1 MRTAQFVVIAAALTH
16 LSTVHAETSLTV
28 YNDDFAVI
36 RDTIK
41 LDLKAGL
48 NDVRYADAA
57 LFPEPSS
64 VILRDPT
71 GKTDLQIEEQAF
83 RGSNITQETMLAWF
97 EGQTIDFVR
106 YEQGKSQV
114 IPGKIIRS
122 GRQKI
127 RSGDSEK
134 EQAVLPIIEVDGKTQ
149 FELPGTP
156 RFPNLSGDKTAKPEF
171 SWKINAPA
179 PVQLDAEI
187 AYTAYGIH
195 WLADY
200 NIITSEDSD
209 VVQMLGWMSVDNQT
223 GKSFENTRLK
233 FVAGMIFKGGPRAK
247 PEVPDET
254 TTERV
259 IVTGSYINNQA
270 SELDE
275 FYVYTHPARISLK
288 DREQK
293 QVQFLRAENVK
304 SKKIFVYGGAANEI
318 RMSGDAPN
326 LNPDDGVEST
336 TRVQVAHEFRN
347 SPENHLGMPL
357 PKGRMRYFRR
367 GADRELEFI
376 GEYDAPATATNEL
389 VRAATGFAFN
399 LVAERVRTSFDIDP
413 DKHTASES
421 FEIKLRNHKKTPVEV
436 WVVENVGRW
445 HMWEISNK
453 SDPFTKRGVR
463 TIEFNLPVKP
473 GEERKLTYTVVYSKL
488 PSRTESH

>member
-1 MRTAQFVVIAAALTH
+1 
-16 LSTVHAETSLTV
+16 
-28 YNDDFAVI
+28 
-36 RDTIK
+36 
-41 LDLKAGL
+41 
-48 NDVRYADAA
+48 
-57 LFPEPSS
+57 
-64 VILRDPT
+64 
-71 GKTDLQIEEQAF
+71 
-83 RGSNITQETMLAWF
+83 
-97 EGQTIDFVR
+97 
-106 YEQGKSQV
+106 
-114 IPGKIIRS
+114 
-122 GRQKI
+122 
-127 RSGDSEK
+127 
-134 EQAVLPIIEVDGKTQ
+134 
-149 FELPGTP
+149 
-156 RFPNLSGDKTAKPEF
+156 
-171 SWKINAPA
+171 
-179 PVQLDAEI
+179 
-187 AYTAYGIH
+187 
-195 WLADY
+195 
-200 NIITSEDSD
+200 
-209 VVQMLGWMSVDNQT
+209 MSVDNQT

-233 FVAGMIFKGGPRAK
+233 FVAGMIFKAGPRAK